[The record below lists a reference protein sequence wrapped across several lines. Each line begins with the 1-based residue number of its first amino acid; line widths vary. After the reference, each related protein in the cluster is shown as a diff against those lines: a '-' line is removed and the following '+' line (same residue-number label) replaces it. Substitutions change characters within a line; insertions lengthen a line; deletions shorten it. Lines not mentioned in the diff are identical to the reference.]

1 MLEVKLV
8 RIVNQVLLFLHAISY
23 LVIFALAY
31 IFEDVT
37 LLLAAIPLWLAL
49 TLFSIATDPD
59 IL

>member
-1 MLEVKLV
+1 M